1 MGTGGRAMRRS
12 DREITDI
19 EDKVG
24 IIRRCKTLRLALA
37 EQNQP
42 YIVPLNF
49 GFEYIDGILTL
60 YMHGAR
66 EGKKVDILNRNKQV
80 CFEMDGEHALIPGK
94 EPAQY
99 SFAYESIIGFGTAEI
114 LENDDEKTHGL
125 NLLMRHQ
132 TGEDREYVYP
142 PEQLR
147 GTQVF
152 RVRVSS
158 FTAKRHSPPVP
169 VGGS

>member
-1 MGTGGRAMRRS
+1 MRRS

-19 EDKVG
+19 EDKLG
-24 IIRRCKTLRLALA
+24 IIRRCKVLRLALA

-49 GFEYIDGILTL
+49 GFEYKDGILIL

-80 CFEMDGEHALIPGK
+80 CFEMDGEHALIPGR

-99 SFAYESIIGFGTAEI
+99 SFAYESVIGFGTADI
-114 LENDDEKTHGL
+114 PDNDDEKTHGL

-147 GTQVF
+147 ATRVF

-158 FTAKRHSPPVP
+158 FTAKRNPRPSL
-169 VGGS
+169 

>member
-1 MGTGGRAMRRS
+1 MRRS
-12 DREITDI
+12 DREVTDI
-19 EDKVG
+19 EDKLG
-24 IIRRCKTLRLALA
+24 ILRRCKTLRLALS

-49 GFEYIDGILTL
+49 GFEYADGILTL

-80 CFEMDGEHALIPGK
+80 SFEMDGEHALIPGR
-94 EPAQY
+94 EPANY
-99 SFAYESIIGFGTAEI
+99 SFAYESIIGFGIAEI
-114 LENDDEKTHGL
+114 LEKDDEKTRGL
-125 NLLMRHQ
+125 NLLMRRQ
-132 TGEDREYVYP
+132 TGEDRDYVFP

-147 GTQVF
+147 NTLVF

-158 FTAKRHSPPVP
+158 FTAKRHSRP
-169 VGGS
+169 SL

>member
-1 MGTGGRAMRRS
+1 MRRS

-19 EDKVG
+19 EEKLG
-24 IIRRCKTLRLALA
+24 IIRRCKTLHLALA

-49 GFEYIDGILTL
+49 GFEYKDGVLTL

-80 CFEMDGEHALIPGK
+80 CFEMDIEQGLIPGK

-99 SFAYESIIGFGTAEI
+99 SFAYESVIGFGTAEI
-114 LENDDEKTHGL
+114 LQQDVEKAHGL
-125 NLLMRHQ
+125 NLLMQHQ
-132 TGEDREYVYP
+132 TGEDRKHEYP
-142 PEQLR
+142 PEQLQ
-147 GTQVF
+147 GTLVF

-158 FTAKRHSPPVP
+158 FSAKRHSRP
-169 VGGS
+169 SL